1 MFSFLKN
8 VAKSFRHSNKSRP
21 ALSRTRLSL
30 MRLEERQVPSASP
43 LLTVAAPLHSQVATV
58 QPNTTNVVNLTS
70 TIGKINLPPL
80 TLKQVSDFHGVSF
93 LMVGENGTTHALT
106 IKTQTNNP
114 YGSAVITGTWDAMGS
129 PGVAFTGVLTVD
141 GANTD
146 LSITWGNH
154 RLDAVISG
162 SPNAYHIDGTVY
174 VNGVKGGPGHVV
186 GNEAPQIPHLANTS
200 YQMTSLSNGT
210 KHTLSIGAVTDL
222 FNGSETFTGMWDG
235 GAPVTG
241 TAHFEP
247 NGHISITFTW
257 GGNHQFAGTITPN
270 LYTFG
275 SSIAGLVTVNGNPNT
290 GPGYVSG
297 SQILIFVEASLF
309 NSARLASML

>member
-1 MFSFLKN
+1 MFSFLKS
-8 VAKSFRHSNKSRP
+8 VAKSFHNTGKSRP
-21 ALSRTRLSL
+21 SAPRAKLSL

-43 LLTVAAPLHSQVATV
+43 LMAVAAPLVSQVAHV
-58 QPNTTNVVNLTS
+58 QPTTNVVNVSS
-70 TIGKINLPPL
+70 TIGKINLPPI
-80 TLKQVSDFHGVSF
+80 TFRQVADFHAASF
-93 LMVGENGTTHALT
+93 TMMGENGTSHSLT
-106 IKTQTNNP
+106 IRTQTNNP
-114 YGSAVITGTWDAMGS
+114 YGSAVITGTWDAINGTGS
-129 PGVAFTGVLTVD
+129 LFTGTLTVD

-162 SPNAYHIDGTVY
+162 SPAMYHIDGTVY

-186 GNEAPQIPHLANTS
+186 GNEAPAIPHLANTS
-200 YQMTSLSNGT
+200 YQMTSVSNGT
-210 KHTLSIGAVTDL
+210 HHTLSIGAVTDL
-222 FNGSETFTGMWDG
+222 YNGSESFTGTWDG
-235 GAPVTG
+235 GAAVTG
-241 TAHFEP
+241 TAHYEP

-290 GPGYVSG
+290 GPGYVTG
-297 SQILIFVEASLF
+297 SQIVVFVEASIF
-309 NSARLASML
+309 NSAHLASLL